1 MNANSDPVFNQYA
14 DMDFSDA
21 MPVKA
26 VPALAALQTAQGGKS
41 RITMRV
47 DNTTLAIFKAR
58 AEMMGGNYQSLMN
71 EALQQFVQGRTLADV
86 VRETIRQELH
96 HA

>member
-1 MNANSDPVFNQYA
+1 MNNNSDPIYNQYA
-14 DMDFSDA
+14 DMDFADA
-21 MPVKA
+21 KPVAA

-47 DNTTLAIFKAR
+47 DNATLAIFKAR
-58 AEMMGGNYQSLMN
+58 AEMTGGNYQTLMN
-71 EALQQFVQGRTLADV
+71 EALQQFAQGKTLSDV
-86 VRETIRQELH
+86 IRETIRQELH